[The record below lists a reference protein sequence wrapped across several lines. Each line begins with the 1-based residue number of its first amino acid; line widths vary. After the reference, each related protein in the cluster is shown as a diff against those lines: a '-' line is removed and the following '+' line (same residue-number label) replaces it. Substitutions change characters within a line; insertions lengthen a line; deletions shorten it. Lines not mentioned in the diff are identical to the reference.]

1 MELNNNNIGWNWKG
15 IELVNVNE
23 EQGISDGG
31 GVYVPN
37 DNNLRYHSY
46 NPSLIDDSIPIVS
59 PWGIL

>member
-23 EQGISDGG
+23 EQGISNSS
-31 GVYVPN
+31 YVPN